1 MPNSINLKLNY
12 LAQFNDI
19 SESIEKYEGVAGPT
33 DEITDILNSYKK
45 LDIKAP
51 MPGCLKTSVRELIHQ
66 GPLKLKDL
74 SKSFDVYCFL
84 FTDMLLIT
92 QQKKSKKYKIIKPPV
107 STHRMIVRELSQ
119 TDKSFVVISINDYD
133 VPDSV
138 CMFISAQSKKWIE
151 FLELSKKKYIIEM
164 DKLKAKLLQTQQQY
178 YSLSI
183 PPTPKIS
190 INLNRGGPTR
200 DSFESNSDVTSSSN
214 EVETNNINNNIDTIP
229 EEEKICQQESTTRRS
244 SSETII
250 QNQQQQ
256 QLVEQSDNEKLNNLI
271 QKLSEDISDDNN
283 NNENLTDENANNN
296 NQKVLSS
303 SVSSQSSFTS
313 YDIEPSTHNQLTKQ
327 LSTKKFQKNGGFTP
341 NSRLL
346 DRRIERQRRNMTD
359 PTQQHSSTSNIGDE
373 RHSIIMKRNSLNDK
387 SSTSNRNESPTSSI
401 QPQSSVI
408 DNQKLINLCG
418 DSTSTIMSTDSGVSS
433 TSNCNENH
441 NDDSNTG
448 HGNIHRS
455 PKKYIILNKVH
466 NMNSQSNNKHDYVN
480 VSTNNFSNNRNN
492 NKLSMKKSSLDE
504 QNEISLL
511 ESNYEN
517 YSSKNDNNFMGDHID
532 LDQDEDD
539 ILIGAG
545 NVDYDNFDSSTDST
559 TSHIYENLNKPTNN
573 NVKLSYMPLMTN
585 NNDVSLQLLNNL
597 TSKYYDYVNKS
608 NCLDN
613 NNNNN
618 NDLMTKQSNSNNVN
632 KSDLD
637 KFIITQNVNNSSNN
651 NQFQIPNSYQLQKQK
666 LKHNGDSPT
675 LEHHEIRKPLI
686 KIKTASLGGLGQNF
700 HNHNYRSSNHHHRD
714 GHNSANSSPSNF
726 DSTIES
732 ALFNNNSVNQN
743 KKKSN
748 QNTID
753 NYNPLM
759 LVKLIHATMDAT

>member
-1 MPNSINLKLNY
+1 LKLNY

-19 SESIEKYEGVAGPT
+19 SESIEKYEGVSGPT

-107 STHRMIVRELSQ
+107 STHRMLVRELSQ
-119 TDKSFVVISINDYD
+119 TDKSFAVISLNDYE

-151 FLELSKKKYIIEM
+151 FLESSKKKYLIEM
-164 DKLKAKLLQTQQQY
+164 DKLKSKLLQNQQQY
-178 YSLSI
+178 YSLAI
-183 PPTPKIS
+183 PPTPKMS
-190 INLNRGGPTR
+190 INLKR
-200 DSFESNSDVTSSSN
+200 DSFESGSDITSSSN
-214 EVETNNINNNIDTIP
+214 EIETNNINNIETIQ
-229 EEEKICQQESTTRRS
+229 EEKYCQQESTTRRS

-250 QNQQQQ
+250 QNQKPI
-256 QLVEQSDNEKLNNLI
+256 EQIDNEKLNNLI
-271 QKLSEDISDDNN
+271 KKLSEDVSDDNN
-283 NNENLTDENANNN
+283 NDKIVEETTNNN
-296 NQKVLSS
+296 NQKFLSS

-313 YDIEPSTHNQLTKQ
+313 YDIEPQTHNQLSKQ

-359 PTQQHSSTSNIGDE
+359 PTQQHSSSNIGDE

-387 SSTSNRNESPTSSI
+387 SSTNRNESPTSNA
-401 QPQSSVI
+401 QPQSTVI

-441 NDDSNTG
+441 NEDNNNG
-448 HGNIHRS
+448 HNSQRS
-455 PKKYIILNKVH
+455 PKKYIILNKVAH
-466 NMNSQSNNKHDYVN
+466 INSQKSNNKQQEYVN
-480 VSTNNFSNNRNN
+480 VSANNFSSKN
-492 NKLSMKKSSLDE
+492 NKQLMKKKSLDE
-504 QNEISLL
+504 HDISLL

-517 YSSKNDNNFMGDHID
+517 YSSSKNDNYMGDHID
-532 LDQDEDD
+532 LDHDEDD

-559 TSHIYENLNKPTNN
+559 TSHIYENINKSSNN
-573 NVKLSYMPLMTN
+573 NVKLTYMPLMTH

-613 NNNNN
+613 NNN
-618 NDLMTKQSNSNNVN
+618 DSMTKQSNNINTNKSNNVN

-637 KFIITQNVNNSSNN
+637 KFIITQNVNSNN
-651 NQFQIPNSYQLQKQK
+651 TNTNQFKIPNTFQLQKQK
-666 LKHNGDSPT
+666 LKHNGDSPN
-675 LEHHEIRKPLI
+675 LDHHEIRKPLI
-686 KIKTASLGGLGQNF
+686 KIKTASLGGAGQNF
-700 HNHNYRSSNHHHRD
+700 HHQHRSSNLHRD
-714 GHNSANSSPSNF
+714 GHSSLNSSPSNF

-732 ALFNNNSVNQN
+732 ALFNGSNQN
-743 KKKSN
+743 KKSN